1 MKLGNPFLRV
11 GLVMVFAILLGVLKW
26 QEYALHNEPPSIEA
40 NPTGRL
46 PNGELPVLWNA
57 PDFAAIDQNG
67 HPVTE
72 KDLRGHVWIADF
84 IFTHCT
90 SACPLMTAKMILLQR
105 AVPSADV
112 RFVSFS
118 IDPDR
123 DTPAVLK
130 QYAALW
136 SQDESRWL
144 LLNADQETLSRTAA
158 GMKVAVMPTDNQ
170 DEILHSSRFFLVDQQ
185 GRVRSISDSNDDTAM
200 KQLTVDAMTLA
211 RGHTPPPPVVVATDD
226 PRTRDGEKLFASLG
240 CAACHNQAQLAPPVS
255 GLFGHSVTLDDGHTV
270 LADDAYLRESLL
282 DPGAK
287 IVAGYLQL
295 MPSYRGHLTDEQ
307 VEQLVAYLRSVG
319 SNFAEGASVALAAAP
334 PPAGRP
340 VVADPVCKMK
350 VRTDGNSL
358 QTEYKGKTYY
368 FCGDHCRVVFAKNP
382 GKYVAP

>member
-1 MKLGNPFLRV
+1 MKLERPFLRIGV
-11 GLVMVFAILLGVLKW
+11 VLVFAILLGVLKW

-46 PNGELPVLWNA
+46 PNGELPIFWDVPA
-57 PDFAAIDQNG
+57 FSAIDQHG

-90 SACPLMTAKMILLQR
+90 SACPLMTAKMLLLRR

-123 DTPAVLK
+123 DTPAVLE

-136 SQDESRWL
+136 SRDEARWL
-144 LLNADQETLSRTAA
+144 LLNTDQETLARTAA

-200 KQLTVDAMTLA
+200 KQLAADAATLA
-211 RGHTPPPPVVVATDD
+211 RGKTSPPPPVVAADD

-287 IVAGYLQL
+287 IVTGYLQL

-319 SNFAEGASVALAAAP
+319 SSFAEGASVALAAAP
-334 PPAGRP
+334 PPAEHS
-340 VVADPVCKMK
+340 VVTDPVCKMK
-350 VRTDGNSL
+350 VTTGNNVL

-368 FCGDHCRVVFAKNP
+368 FCGDHCRVAFAKNP
-382 GKYVAP
+382 EKYATP

>member
-1 MKLGNPFLRV
+1 MKLGHPFLRLSIVVV
-11 GLVMVFAILLGVLKW
+11 GAILLGIFKW
-26 QEYALHNEPPSIEA
+26 QEYSANNQSPLIEA
-40 NPTGRL
+40 SSTTRL
-46 PNGELPVLWNA
+46 PNGELPILWDVPA
-57 PDFAAIDQNG
+57 FSAVDQNG
-67 HPVTE
+67 RPVTD

-105 AVPSADV
+105 AVPSTDV

-123 DTPAVLK
+123 DTPVVLK

-136 SQDESRWL
+136 NRDEARWL
-144 LLNADQETLSRTAA
+144 LLNTDREMLSRTVA

-185 GRVRSISDSNDDTAM
+185 GRVRSISDSNDDAAM
-200 KQLTVDAMTLA
+200 KQLVADATTLA
-211 RGHTPPPPVVVATDD
+211 RATIPPPPTVVATDD
-226 PRTRDGEKLFASLG
+226 PLARDGEKLFASLG
-240 CAACHNQAQLAPPVS
+240 CAACHKQAQLAPPVS
-255 GLFGHSVTLDDGHTV
+255 GLFGHSVTLADGQTV

-287 IVAGYLQL
+287 IVTGYLQI
-295 MPSYRGHLTDEQ
+295 MPSYRGYLTDEQ

-319 SNFAEGASVALAAAP
+319 NSFSAGTAVALAAAP
-334 PPAGRP
+334 QPAGHS

-350 VRTDGNSL
+350 VMTGNTAL

-368 FCGDHCRVVFAKNP
+368 FCGDYCRVAFAKNP
-382 GKYVAP
+382 EKYAAP